1 MCSSSIT
8 STESCMK
15 CEYLLVNWSM
25 LMTRGFFFFSFCCRV
40 EYQLQWLLLNFSSW
54 TNWVGDVLMFLL
66 LIILFRK
73 SAGCSSEVSL
83 PLMHVRWVFIVCL
96 LRYFVFVLVWFLSSA
111 MLRSSAVRNAA
122 WPEAGLCIRIVF
134 AGLAFKEEGF
144 EVCI

>member
-25 LMTRGFFFFSFCCRV
+25 LMTRGFFFFSFCCRA

-66 LIILFRK
+66 LIILFMK
-73 SAGCSSEVSL
+73 SAGCSSRSEFTIDAFTMGLYCLSFAL
-83 PLMHVRWVFIVCL
+83 FCFCFGLVFILRNVAKLCCEECRVARGWVMHQNRLCRPCL
-96 LRYFVFVLVWFLSSA
+96 QRRRV
-111 MLRSSAVRNAA
+111 
-122 WPEAGLCIRIVF
+122 
-134 AGLAFKEEGF
+134 
-144 EVCI
+144 

>member
-73 SAGCSSEVSL
+73 SAGCSSRSEFTIDACTMGLYCLSFAL
-83 PLMHVRWVFIVCL
+83 LCFCFGLVFILRNVAKLCCEECRVARGWVMHQNRLCRPCL
-96 LRYFVFVLVWFLSSA
+96 QRRRV
-111 MLRSSAVRNAA
+111 
-122 WPEAGLCIRIVF
+122 
-134 AGLAFKEEGF
+134 
-144 EVCI
+144 